1 MSGKKSILED
11 RIKKLELE
19 LSEYRDKFYMLEVDN
34 KDLQSQKD
42 YYQLISDFAHDWEFW
57 LTPEGKFNYCSPSCL
72 DLTGYSSE
80 KFLSIPG
87 LIDKLVYP
95 EDLQRYKKFIS
106 DTLDFSIIDNSLEF
120 RILTRSKHLLWCE
133 VKCRAVYDNRGK
145 YLGQR
150 CSVSDITKL
159 KSALG
164 RINTLARSK
173 DNEIK
178 VRQKYKSELEVKE
191 RELVSTL
198 LLVAQKNGLIG
209 YLKSNVSMLR
219 EAVTADSRKKIDEML
234 GKINGANIASSDWDT
249 FKTQFER
256 IDPGFFER
264 LNQKF
269 PALSPGERR
278 LCAFLK
284 LNFST
289 KEIAGL
295 LNLAP
300 ESTEI
305 ARVRLRKKLGMS
317 RKMRL
322 PDFISTI

>member
-1 MSGKKSILED
+1 MD
-11 RIKKLELE
+11 RKIKELELE
-19 LSEYRDKFYMLEVDN
+19 LSEYREKLYMLEVSN
-34 KDLQSQKD
+34 KEFQSKRD

-57 LTPEGKFNYCSPSCL
+57 LTPEGKFNYCSPSCQ
-72 DLTGYSSE
+72 DMTGYSSNE
-80 KFLSIPG
+80 FMSMPE
-87 LIDKLVYP
+87 LIYKLVYS
-95 EDLQRYKKFIS
+95 EDLSRYKKFIS

-120 RILTRSKHLLWCE
+120 RILTRSKQIRWCE
-133 VKCRAVYDNRGK
+133 VKCRAVYYKLGK
-145 YLGQR
+145 YMGQR

-164 RINTLARSK
+164 RINTLAQSNEKEIRANQKFKK
-173 DNEIK
+173 DL
-178 VRQKYKSELEVKE
+178 ELKE

-209 YLKSNVSMLR
+209 YLKNNILSLRKEVSA
-219 EAVTADSRKKIDEML
+219 ESRKKIDIML
-234 GKINGANIASSDWDT
+234 GKIRATNITNNDWET
-249 FKTQFER
+249 FKTHFER
-256 IDPGFFER
+256 IDPGFFVR

-269 PALSPGERR
+269 PSLSPGETR

-295 LNLAP
+295 LNLEI

-305 ARVRLRKKLGMS
+305 ARVRLRKKLGLT

-322 PDFISTI
+322 PDFISAI